1 MSYPPI
7 PYGRANF
14 RRIRLDGCLYVDKT
28 RFIRDLEQER
38 YVFLIRPRRFGKT
51 LWLTLLSAYYDR
63 SQAKDFP
70 AVFGGTDIGRQPT
83 ADRSRYVVLY
93 FDFSAFKQTLPTLEE
108 QFERHCLL
116 HLRDALRRN
125 RDLIDDGAARQS
137 LSGTRGATARSNT
150 GGVSNAQYQRAR
162 TNGTTFQTRQQA
174 EQAFVSRNS
183 SQYPSRYATQP
194 SSRPSHIPQSTRV
207 DGRNVNVTY
216 NAGLG
221 GYGYLHPTLG
231 TWVLYSAMADAAMLG
246 LLMSNQ
252 GYYYGPAPG
261 AYYGG
266 RPSGF
271 WTGLMVIA
279 IILAV
284 FFVMRAGSRRH

>member
-1 MSYPPI
+1 MSAAAQARTPVRGAGRRKPP
-7 PYGRANF
+7 RAF
-14 RRIRLDGCLYVDKT
+14 RVRRRILLVMAATLCL
-28 RFIRDLEQER
+28 L
-38 YVFLIRPRRFGKT
+38 LIADDAFARRGG
-51 LWLTLLSAYYDR
+51 
-63 SQAKDFP
+63 
-70 AVFGGTDIGRQPT
+70 FGGGRSFSSRGFSSS
-83 ADRSRYVVLY
+83 RS
-93 FDFSAFKQTLPTLEE
+93 FSSSRGFSSRSSTRAWGS
-108 QFERHCLL
+108 
-116 HLRDALRRN
+116 N
-125 RDLIDDGAARQS
+125 RSTTRQS
-137 LSGTRGATARSNT
+137 LSGSRATARSNT
-150 GGVSNAQYQRAR
+150 RGVNNSQYQRAR
-162 TNGTTFQTRQQA
+162 ANGTTFQTRQQA

-183 SQYPSRYATQP
+183 SQYPSRYASQP
-194 SSRPSHIPQSTRV
+194 STRPGHIPQSTRV

-246 LLMSNQ
+246 LLMSNR

-284 FFVMRAGSRRH
+284 FFVMRAGSRRY

>member
-1 MSYPPI
+1 MTAPAQARAPDRGGGRRKPP
-7 PYGRANF
+7 RAF
-14 RRIRLDGCLYVDKT
+14 RVRRRILLVMAATLCLLLVADDA
-28 RFIRDLEQER
+28 FA
-38 YVFLIRPRRFGKT
+38 RRGG
-51 LWLTLLSAYYDR
+51 
-63 SQAKDFP
+63 
-70 AVFGGTDIGRQPT
+70 FGGGRSFSSRGFSSS
-83 ADRSRYVVLY
+83 RS
-93 FDFSAFKQTLPTLEE
+93 FSSRSSTRSWGST
-108 QFERHCLL
+108 RST
-116 HLRDALRRN
+116 
-125 RDLIDDGAARQS
+125 RQS

-150 GGVSNAQYQRAR
+150 RGVSNSQYQRAR
-162 TNGTTFQTRQQA
+162 ANGTTYQTRQQA

-183 SQYPSRYATQP
+183 SQYPSRFSREP
-194 SSRPSHIPQSTRV
+194 SSRPGHIPQTTRV

-246 LLMSNQ
+246 LLMSNR

-284 FFVMRAGSRRH
+284 FFVMRAGSRRY

>member
-1 MSYPPI
+1 MTAARHPRLLASANRRRQAPPAARTRRRLLLAAAVI
-7 PYGRANF
+7 LSLLLVAGDAFARRGGGFGGGRAF
-14 RRIRLDGCLYVDKT
+14 SSRG
-28 RFIRDLEQER
+28 F
-38 YVFLIRPRRFGKT
+38 
-51 LWLTLLSAYYDR
+51 SSSR
-63 SQAKDFP
+63 S
-70 AVFGGTDIGRQPT
+70 V
-83 ADRSRYVVLY
+83 SRGSVWG
-93 FDFSAFKQTLPTLEE
+93 S
-108 QFERHCLL
+108 
-116 HLRDALRRN
+116 N
-125 RDLIDDGAARQS
+125 RARTTTTRQS

-150 GGVSNAQYQRAR
+150 RGVSNAQYQRAR

-183 SQYPSRYATQP
+183 SQYPSRYSTQP
-194 SSRPSHIPQSTRV
+194 SSRPAHIPQSTRV

-246 LLMSNQ
+246 LLMSNR

>member
-1 MSYPPI
+1 MNANRQAQPPA
-7 PYGRANF
+7 GGCRKSSHSVRL
-14 RRIRLDGCLYVDKT
+14 RRRLL
-28 RFIRDLEQER
+28 L
-38 YVFLIRPRRFGKT
+38 LIAVTLSLLLVADDAFARRGGG
-51 LWLTLLSAYYDR
+51 
-63 SQAKDFP
+63 
-70 AVFGGTDIGRQPT
+70 FGGGRSFS
-83 ADRSRYVVLY
+83 SRG
-93 FDFSAFKQTLPTLEE
+93 FSSS
-108 QFERHCLL
+108 R
-116 HLRDALRRN
+116 
-125 RDLIDDGAARQS
+125 GAARSWGSSRSNTGTTTRQS

-150 GGVSNAQYQRAR
+150 RGVSNARYQRAR
-162 TNGTTFQTRQQA
+162 ANGTTYQTRQQA

-183 SQYPSRYATQP
+183 SQFPSRYARQP
-194 SSRPSHIPQSTRV
+194 GTRPTHIPQTTRV

-231 TWVLYSAMADAAMLG
+231 TWVLYSAMADAAMLS
-246 LLMSNQ
+246 LLMSNH

-271 WTGLMVIA
+271 WTGLMVLA

-284 FFVMRAGSRRH
+284 FFVMRAGSRHL

>member
-1 MSYPPI
+1 MTAARHPVLPAAVAGAGSRRQGPRAGRMPRRLLLAAAVI
-7 PYGRANF
+7 LSLLLVAGDAFARRGGGFGGGRAF
-14 RRIRLDGCLYVDKT
+14 SSRG
-28 RFIRDLEQER
+28 F
-38 YVFLIRPRRFGKT
+38 
-51 LWLTLLSAYYDR
+51 SSR
-63 SQAKDFP
+63 S
-70 AVFGGTDIGRQPT
+70 V
-83 ADRSRYVVLY
+83 SRGSVWG
-93 FDFSAFKQTLPTLEE
+93 S
-108 QFERHCLL
+108 
-116 HLRDALRRN
+116 N
-125 RDLIDDGAARQS
+125 RARTTTTRQS

-150 GGVSNAQYQRAR
+150 RGVSNAQYQRAR

-183 SQYPSRYATQP
+183 SQYPSRYSTQP
-194 SSRPSHIPQSTRV
+194 SSRPAHIPQSTRV

-246 LLMSNQ
+246 LLMSNR

>member
-1 MSYPPI
+1 MTALERRPGERMRTVRTRPHGHSVTRTTMKI
-7 PYGRANF
+7 DKRASVAGRHYRTG
-14 RRIRLDGCLYVDKT
+14 RRALAAGAV
-28 RFIRDLEQER
+28 
-38 YVFLIRPRRFGKT
+38 
-51 LWLTLLSAYYDR
+51 LL
-63 SQAKDFP
+63 
-70 AVFGGTDIGRQPT
+70 
-83 ADRSRYVVLY
+83 
-93 FDFSAFKQTLPTLEE
+93 
-108 QFERHCLL
+108 CLL
-116 HLRDALRRN
+116 MVADDAFARRGGGFSGG
-125 RDLIDDGAARQS
+125 RSFSSRGFSSRSSVSAWGSSRARTGTTTRQS

-150 GGVSNAQYQRAR
+150 RGVNQASYQRAR
-162 TNGTTFQTRQQA
+162 ANGTTFQTRQQA

-183 SQYPSRYATQP
+183 SQYPSRYASQP

-231 TWVLYSAMADAAMLG
+231 TWVLYSAMADAAMLSV
-246 LLMSNQ
+246 LMANNN
-252 GYYYGPAPG
+252 YYYGAAPG

-266 RPSGF
+266 RTSGF

-284 FFVMRAGSRRH
+284 FFVMRAGSRRY

>member
-1 MSYPPI
+1 MTANQPARPAAGGSFRRQPPRAGRLPRRI
-7 PYGRANF
+7 LLAAAVALSLLLVAGDAFARRGGGFGGGRAF
-14 RRIRLDGCLYVDKT
+14 SSRGFSSSRS
-28 RFIRDLEQER
+28 
-38 YVFLIRPRRFGKT
+38 
-51 LWLTLLSAYYDR
+51 LSSRGSVWGASR
-63 SQAKDFP
+63 A
-70 AVFGGTDIGRQPT
+70 RT
-83 ADRSRYVVLY
+83 A
-93 FDFSAFKQTLPTLEE
+93 TTT
-108 QFERHCLL
+108 
-116 HLRDALRRN
+116 
-125 RDLIDDGAARQS
+125 RQS

-150 GGVSNAQYQRAR
+150 RGVSNAQYQRAR

-183 SQYPSRYATQP
+183 SQYPSRYAAQP
-194 SSRPSHIPQSTRV
+194 SSRPAHIPQSTRV

-246 LLMSNQ
+246 LLMSNH

>member
-1 MSYPPI
+1 MTAARHPRLLASANRRRQAPPAARTRRRLLLAAAVI
-7 PYGRANF
+7 LSLLLVAGDAFARRGGGFGGGRAF
-14 RRIRLDGCLYVDKT
+14 SSRG
-28 RFIRDLEQER
+28 F
-38 YVFLIRPRRFGKT
+38 
-51 LWLTLLSAYYDR
+51 SSSR
-63 SQAKDFP
+63 S
-70 AVFGGTDIGRQPT
+70 V
-83 ADRSRYVVLY
+83 SRGSVWG
-93 FDFSAFKQTLPTLEE
+93 S
-108 QFERHCLL
+108 
-116 HLRDALRRN
+116 N
-125 RDLIDDGAARQS
+125 RARTTTTRQS

-150 GGVSNAQYQRAR
+150 RGVSNAQYQRAR

-183 SQYPSRYATQP
+183 SQYPSRYSTQP
-194 SSRPSHIPQSTRV
+194 SSRPAHIPQSTRV
-207 DGRNVNVTY
+207 DGRNVNVAY

-246 LLMSNQ
+246 LLMSNR